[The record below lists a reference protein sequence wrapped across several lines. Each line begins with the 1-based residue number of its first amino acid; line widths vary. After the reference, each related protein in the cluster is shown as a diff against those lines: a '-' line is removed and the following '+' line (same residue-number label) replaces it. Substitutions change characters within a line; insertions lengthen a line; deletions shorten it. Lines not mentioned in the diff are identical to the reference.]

1 MPLSPEPKQLEHEW
15 RIYTMTV
22 GADYTRLN
30 MDKLRSDLKYESRK
44 FMLQAIVVA
53 AALLGSGA
61 AVGGFVVNYLD
72 HHPATVI
79 ITKETARP

>member
-1 MPLSPEPKQLEHEW
+1 
-15 RIYTMTV
+15 MTV

-44 FMLQAIVVA
+44 FLLQAIVAA

-61 AVGGFVVNYLD
+61 AVGGLVVNYID
-72 HHPATVI
+72 HHPAAVPTTSGPV
-79 ITKETARP
+79 RP